1 MVDACIN
8 FRKKL
13 SNRNLFHRGD
23 ADDLQNFPEAVWQVQ
38 PPFGN
43 GYQEVGTDSGPHLYT
58 DTVGRCAIKAAKP
71 QVLLDPPKEQFDRP
85 SASIDLSDKQRFQ
98 IELVRDENQLF
109 GGFRIDEADAA
120 EFLWIVSTADRG
132 VECDRLVGAQPGR
145 LVHWATFAGIKAGVR
160 FESGNEECTGL
171 MQPIQAGEIQIA
183 AAMPYAG
190 ICRIPGLVTCDS
202 NAHDAA

>member
-13 SNRNLFHRGD
+13 SNRNLLHRGD
-23 ADDLQNFPEAVWQVQ
+23 ADHLQNFPEAVWQVQ

-43 GYQEVGTDSGPHLYT
+43 GHQEVGTDSGPHLYT

-85 SASIDLSDKQRFQ
+85 AASIDLSDKQRFQ
-98 IELVRDENQLF
+98 IELVRDENQRF

-120 EFLWIVSTADRG
+120 EFLFRHLFRAQESIGLAGAGLRIDALAVTPGQQTLGEGAERNAADALLL
-132 VECDRLVGAQPGR
+132 ENVG
-145 LVHWATFAGIKAGVR
+145 
-160 FESGNEECTGL
+160 
-171 MQPIQAGEIQIA
+171 
-183 AAMPYAG
+183 
-190 ICRIPGLVTCDS
+190 
-202 NAHDAA
+202 